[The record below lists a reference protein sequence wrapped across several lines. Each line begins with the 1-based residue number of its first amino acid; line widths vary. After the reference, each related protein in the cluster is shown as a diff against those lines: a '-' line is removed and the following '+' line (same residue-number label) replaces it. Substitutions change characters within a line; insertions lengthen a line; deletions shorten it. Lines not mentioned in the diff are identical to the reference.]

1 MNNLQNE
8 SMLAIDCQ
16 IDDGNLN
23 CGLVVVNART
33 TSPQLIIDEDTGLKY
48 NIQLPEELEYQGLIA
63 SMDNVQ
69 MPILGR
75 A

>member
-8 SMLAIDCQ
+8 SVVAIDCQ

>member
-8 SMLAIDCQ
+8 SVVAVDCQ

-33 TSPQLIIDEDTGLKY
+33 TSPQLIIDEDTGMKY
-48 NIQLPEELEYQGLIA
+48 NIQLPEELE
-63 SMDNVQ
+63 
-69 MPILGR
+69 
-75 A
+75 

>member
-8 SMLAIDCQ
+8 SVVAIDCQ

-33 TSPQLIIDEDTGLKY
+33 TGPQLIVDEDTGLKY

-69 MPILGR
+69 MPILGFD
-75 A
+75 